1 MNMKEKK
8 DPKTHA
14 IIGAGMEVHRQ
25 LGRGFLE
32 AVYQEAFALELSARN
47 VPYAKEVNLPIFYKG
62 QKLPTIYRADFIC
75 YGNIII
81 ELKAIKQ
88 LGGIE
93 ASQIINYLKATKFPL
108 GLLLNFGSKSLEY
121 ERFANTR

>member
-1 MNMKEKK
+1 MKKQK

-14 IIGAGMEVHRQ
+14 IIGAGMEVHTQ

-32 AVYQEAFALELSARN
+32 AVYQEAFAMELSARN
-47 VPYAKEVNLPIFYKG
+47 IPFAKEVRLPIFYKG
-62 QKLPTIYRADFIC
+62 QELPTVYRADFVC
-75 YGNIII
+75 YGNIIV

-93 ASQIINYLKATKFPL
+93 TSQIINYLKATKFPL
-108 GLLLNFGSKSLEY
+108 GMLLNFGSKSLEY

>member
-1 MNMKEKK
+1 MKEQK
-8 DPKTHA
+8 DPKTHT
-14 IIGAGMEVHRQ
+14 IIGAGMEVHSQ

-32 AVYQEAFALELSARN
+32 AVYQEAFALELSTRN
-47 VPYAKEVNLPIFYKG
+47 IPFAKEVRLPIYYKG
-62 QKLPTIYRADFIC
+62 QELPTVYRADFIC
-75 YGNIII
+75 YGNIIV

-93 ASQIINYLKATKFPL
+93 TSQITNYLRATKFPL
-108 GLLLNFGSKSLEY
+108 GMLLNFGSKSLEY